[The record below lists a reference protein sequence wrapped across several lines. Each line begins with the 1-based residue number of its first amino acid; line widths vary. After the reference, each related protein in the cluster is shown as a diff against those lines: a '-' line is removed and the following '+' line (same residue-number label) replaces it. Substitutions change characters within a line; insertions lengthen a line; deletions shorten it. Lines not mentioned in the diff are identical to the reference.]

1 MEKTVR
7 AVLPMLVYA
16 AMQQLVL
23 TTLELLLTM
32 GLQRAGAGE
41 LAFYLSHEGGIAAF
55 LEALSVAAAFAVV
68 LRTVRREEI
77 TLRVSAGELRGRR
90 MELLAGTVGL
100 LSLSVFLNA
109 FLAKSGMVTADPSAA
124 AARAQAERVPVFL
137 GILVYGVL
145 SPLVEETVFR
155 GVTLHRLFLLGR
167 ERWEEKKAFL
177 VAAVMSALL
186 FGVFHGNAVQGVYA
200 AVMGFGFCLFLALTK
215 SLSAVVVLHGGI
227 NVLTLLVSQNGSGF
241 AGMSTGA
248 MAAAGGTAACCGICL
263 FFLRKKELKKEP

>member
-23 TTLELLLTM
+23 TALELVLTL

-68 LRTVRREEI
+68 LRTVRKEEI
-77 TLRVSAGELRGRR
+77 TLCVPPGELRRR
-90 MELLAGTVGL
+90 RTELLAGTVGL

-124 AARAQAERVPVFL
+124 AASAQAEKVPVLL

-145 SPLVEETVFR
+145 SPLAEETVFR

-167 ERWEEKKAFL
+167 EKMEEKRAFL
-177 VAAVMSALL
+177 TAAVVSALL

-200 AVMGFGFCLFLALTK
+200 AVMGFGFCLFLVLTK
-215 SLSAVVVLHGGI
+215 SLFAVVVLHGGI

-241 AGMSTGA
+241 VGMSTAA
-248 MAAAGGTAACCGICL
+248 MAAAGGIAACSGICL
-263 FFLRKKELKKEP
+263 FFLRKRTIHE